1 MLLIPC
7 PYCKE
12 TRPEIEFRNSGEAWL
27 VRPRDPSTLNDEQWG
42 DFLYGRS
49 NTKGWL
55 GERWRHIHGCGRFF
69 NAIRHTV
76 TDQIVMVSPSGT
88 PRPSDS
94 ELAKIIAAKEAEMK
108 PWHSNELGHGGSAGG
123 NAGGSSASTKT
134 SKKISG

>member
-1 MLLIPC
+1 MLLISC
-7 PYCKE
+7 PYCQE

-55 GERWRHIHGCGRFF
+55 GERWRHVHGCGRFF

-76 TDQIVMVSPSGT
+76 TDQIIMVSPSGT

-94 ELAKIIAAKEAEMK
+94 ELQKLIAARESEMQA
-108 PWHSNELGHGGSAGG
+108 WHSGEIGFGGSAPGHDSKP
-123 NAGGSSASTKT
+123 SSAKTTK
-134 SKKISG
+134 

>member
-7 PYCKE
+7 PYCQE
-12 TRPEIEFRNSGEAWL
+12 SRPEIEFRNNGEAWL

-69 NAIRHTV
+69 NALRHTV
-76 TDQIVMVSPSGT
+76 TDQIILVTPSGT
-88 PRPSDS
+88 PRPPDS
-94 ELAKIIAAKEAEMK
+94 EVEQTIAAREVEMTE
-108 PWHSNELGHGGSAGG
+108 WHSEALGHGGSSGAEP
-123 NAGGSSASTKT
+123 AKK
-134 SKKISG
+134 SK